1 MDKQRA
7 AISSIDDYI
16 ASFPD
21 AVQGQL
27 QELRATIRAAAPE
40 AEGNVAPT

>member
-21 AVQGQL
+21 AVQRQL